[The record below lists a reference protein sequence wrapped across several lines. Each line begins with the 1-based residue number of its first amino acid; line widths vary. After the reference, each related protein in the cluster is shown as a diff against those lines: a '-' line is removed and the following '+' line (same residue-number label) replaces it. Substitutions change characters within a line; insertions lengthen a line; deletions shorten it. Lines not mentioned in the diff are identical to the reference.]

1 MGAIRFLLFF
11 VTLGVYDS
19 KRKSIWCFP
28 LPKDILYACYYQIN
42 MQCSISLS
50 LVFSEV
56 VKIYLLLIFILVRY
70 FESEFET
77 VIQWWGKKNTLV
89 LLFFSYK
96 TYFFQNHIC
105 IVAMTPNSNLQITY
119 FLFVKVHF
127 KSLLLHVCKSNTV
140 ILMLAF
146 YTGFCTKALK

>member
-42 MQCSISLS
+42 MQCSITLS

-70 FESEFET
+70 LESEYET
-77 VIQWWGKKNTLV
+77 VIQLV
-89 LLFFSYK
+89 LLFFFSYK

-105 IVAMTPNSNLQITY
+105 IVAMTPNSDLHITY
-119 FLFVKVHF
+119 FLFVKAHF
-127 KSLLLHVCKSNTV
+127 KSLLLHVCKSNTMT
-140 ILMLAF
+140 LMLAF